1 MCIRDRSGSEVD
13 FILYGQDTFV
23 AIEVKRSKNVHS
35 TDLRALKAF
44 KEDYPE
50 ATIYMLFMGLER
62 LVVNGVLCIPCEE
75 FLRNLHPNRA
85 IEAH

>member
-1 MCIRDRSGSEVD
+1 
-13 FILYGQDTFV
+13 LYGQDVFV
-23 AIEVKRSKNVHS
+23 AIEVNRSKNVHS

-50 ATIYMLFMGLER
+50 ATVFLLYMGQER
-62 LVVNGVLCIPCEE
+62 LFTHGVLCIPCEE
-75 FLRNLHPNRA
+75 FLRNLNPNQS